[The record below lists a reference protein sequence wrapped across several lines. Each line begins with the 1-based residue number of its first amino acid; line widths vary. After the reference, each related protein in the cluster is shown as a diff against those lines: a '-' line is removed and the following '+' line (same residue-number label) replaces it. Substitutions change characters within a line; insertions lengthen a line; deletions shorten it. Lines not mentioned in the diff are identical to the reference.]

1 MAQMVQKPSAMEG
14 TQVQSLGGK
23 DPLQKGLASH
33 SRISAW
39 EIPWTEEPGR
49 HSPRGHRESDTTY

>member
-1 MAQMVQKPSAMEG
+1 MAQMVQNPSAMQE

-23 DPLQKGLASH
+23 DPLQKGMASH
-33 SRISAW
+33 YRNFAQ

-49 HSPRGHRESDTTY
+49 RAHWVTESDTTY